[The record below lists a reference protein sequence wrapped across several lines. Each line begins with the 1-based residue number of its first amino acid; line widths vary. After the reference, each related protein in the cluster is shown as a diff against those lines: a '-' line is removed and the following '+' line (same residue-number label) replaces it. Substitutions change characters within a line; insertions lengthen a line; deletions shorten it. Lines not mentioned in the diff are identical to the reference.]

1 MYLFG
6 RDTIPLIAR
15 SNICNQLL
23 GTDIWITCNSSKQ
36 NVLKNIGK
44 LLEWKEHLNN
54 QALGD
59 RNQGHPRPKCGHLLR
74 ACLLDDT
81 TPEYF
86 WSSFPS
92 LKTQFLE
99 ESLMSACSGVRVRGM
114 WMGSSEGQS
123 SWTSWGVGRVVPPKK
138 ERGFYQKMGRNARP
152 VWLSG

>member
-1 MYLFG
+1 MEVFRVRTSIYLFG
-6 RDTIPLIAR
+6 RDTIPLRAR

-23 GTDIWITCNSSKQ
+23 GNDIWITCNRSKQ

-81 TPEYF
+81 APEYF
-86 WSSFPS
+86 WPSFHS
-92 LKTQFLE
+92 R
-99 ESLMSACSGVRVRGM
+99 SACSGVRVRGM

-123 SWTSWGVGRVVPPKK
+123 SWTSWSVGRVVPPKK
-138 ERGFYQKMGRNARP
+138 ERGFYQKMGRNAWP